1 MAGSPRSGQPR
12 VPGTIEVPKPYDAT
26 TKFLVEGFPAD
37 WLAFAGF
44 GPLGRVDVIDA
55 NLSTITAE
63 ADKVLRVDG
72 PEPWLAH
79 VELQTSHEASLPRR
93 LLRYNTLLD
102 DRHDLPTRSVV
113 VLLRPQADGDDLSGI
128 YRRSLPGGA
137 DYLEFRYDVIRA
149 WLQPVESVLLG
160 GLGTLPMAPV
170 CELAGMEP
178 AEVIRRMQERI
189 DREPREDA
197 GLFWSAT
204 GILMGLRY
212 RREEI
217 RELLRGVRGMKESSF
232 YQMILEEGEVKGEA
246 RGVAKGKVAEARR
259 ILLILGRDRWGEPD
273 AVWVEMIE
281 SLDDLERV
289 ESLIKQLHRVSSWA
303 DLLAVP
309 PGGE

>member
-1 MAGSPRSGQPR
+1 M
-12 VPGTIEVPKPYDAT
+12 PKPYDAT

-37 WLAFAGF
+37 WLAFAGL

-79 VELQTSHEASLPRR
+79 VELQVSHEASLPRR

-113 VLLRPQADGDDLSGI
+113 VLLRPQADGDDLTGV
-128 YRRSLPGGA
+128 YRRSLPGGSA
-137 DYLEFRYDVIRA
+137 YLEFRYDVVRA

-170 CELAGMEP
+170 SDLAGMEP
-178 AEVIRRMQERI
+178 AEVIRRMEERV
-189 DREPREDA
+189 DRESRGDA
-197 GLFWSAT
+197 GLLWSAT

-217 RELLRGVRGMKESSF
+217 QELLRGVRAMKESVF
-232 YQMILEEGEVKGEA
+232 YQMILEEGEARGEA
-246 RGVAKGKVAEARR
+246 RGVAKGEVNEARR
-259 ILLILGRDRWGEPD
+259 ILLRQGQRRFGPPD
-273 AVWVEMIE
+273 PITVAMIE
-281 SLDDLERV
+281 SIDRSERLEGLLDRV
-289 ESLIKQLHRVSSWA
+289 LDASSWEN
-303 DLLAVP
+303 LLAS
-309 PGGE
+309 GESER

>member
-1 MAGSPRSGQPR
+1 
-12 VPGTIEVPKPYDAT
+12 VPKPYDAT

-37 WLAFAGF
+37 WLAFAGL
-44 GPLGRVDVIDA
+44 GPVGPVDVIDA

-63 ADKVLRVDG
+63 ADKVLRVGG

-79 VELQTSHEASLPRR
+79 VELQTSHEAHLPRR
-93 LLRYNTLLD
+93 LLRYNALLD

-113 VLLRPQADGDDLSGI
+113 VLLRPQADGDDLSGV
-128 YRRSLPGGA
+128 YRRSLPGGR
-137 DYLEFRYDVIRA
+137 DHLEFRYDVIRA

-170 CELAGMEP
+170 TDLATMAP

-217 RELLRGVRGMKESSF
+217 KELLRGVRGMKESSF
-232 YQMILEEGEVKGEA
+232 YQMILEEGEALGVARGEA
-246 RGVAKGKVAEARR
+246 RGKVEEAKR
-259 ILLILGRDRWGEPD
+259 ILLIIGRDRWGEPEPRL
-273 AVWVEMIE
+273 VEMIE
-281 SLDDLERV
+281 SFDDLGRV
-289 ESLIKQLHRVSSWA
+289 EALVKRTSRASGWQELLSLPQE
-303 DLLAVP
+303 
-309 PGGE
+309 GE

>member
-1 MAGSPRSGQPR
+1 M
-12 VPGTIEVPKPYDAT
+12 PKPYDAT
-26 TKFLVEGFPAD
+26 TKFLVESFPAD
-37 WLAFAGF
+37 WLAFAGL
-44 GPLGRVDVIDA
+44 GPLGRGDVIDA

-79 VELQTSHEASLPRR
+79 VELQVSHEASLPRR

-113 VLLRPQADGDDLSGI
+113 VLLRPQADGDDLSGV

-137 DYLEFRYDVIRA
+137 AYLEFHYHVIRA

-170 CELAGMEP
+170 SDLAGMEP
-178 AEVIRRMQERI
+178 AEVIRRMQERV
-189 DREPREDA
+189 DAGSREDV

-217 RELLRGVRGMKESSF
+217 RELLRGVRAMKESVF
-232 YQMILEEGEVKGEA
+232 YQMILEEGEARGEA
-246 RGVAKGKVAEARR
+246 RGVAKGEAQGKLEEARR
-259 ILLILGRDRWGEPD
+259 IVLRQGQRRFGPPD
-273 AVWVEMIE
+273 PGTLATIE
-281 SLDDLERV
+281 SIESVERL
-289 ESLIKQLHRVSSWA
+289 ESLLDRVLDVSNWEE
-303 DLLAVP
+303 LLADSP
-309 PGGE
+309 DGE

>member
-1 MAGSPRSGQPR
+1 M
-12 VPGTIEVPKPYDAT
+12 PKPYDAT

-37 WLAFAGF
+37 WLAFAGL

-79 VELQTSHEASLPRR
+79 VELQVSHEANLPRR

-113 VLLRPQADGDDLSGI
+113 VLLRPQADGDDLSGV
-128 YRRSLPGGA
+128 YLRSLPGGTA
-137 DYLEFRYDVIRA
+137 YLEFRYDVIRA
-149 WLQPVESVLLG
+149 WLQPVESILLG

-170 CELAGMEP
+170 SDLAGMEP
-178 AEVIRRMQERI
+178 AEVIRRMEERV
-189 DREPREDA
+189 DRESRGDA

-217 RELLRGVRGMKESSF
+217 QELLRGVRAMKESVF
-232 YQMILEEGEVKGEA
+232 YQMILEEGEAKGEA
-246 RGVAKGKVAEARR
+246 KGKLEGKLEEARR
-259 ILLILGRDRWGEPD
+259 IVRQLGQRRFGPPD
-273 AVWVEMIE
+273 PGTVATIEAIE
-281 SLDDLERV
+281 SIERL
-289 ESLIKQLHRVSSWA
+289 ESLLDRVLDVSNWEN
-303 DLLAVP
+303 LLAS
-309 PGGE
+309 GESRP